1 MVVAALGVGLGLGLG
16 FVPSPVNGTWPQ
28 GKIEGPPLPDTSGK
42 DKGCSTLRSGQPHA
56 ASTVQV
62 FPRIRATSAHPLRS
76 VSVAVRYVTG
86 YVGSDGAD
94 LAIFASV
101 VGKETSQ
108 ANPNLLN
115 LSNLTQHSF
124 DACHQQRCYSPALTG
139 TATFETPVVGD
150 VQLELR
156 F

>member
-1 MVVAALGVGLGLGLG
+1 M
-16 FVPSPVNGTWPQ
+16 
-28 GKIEGPPLPDTSGK
+28 
-42 DKGCSTLRSGQPHA
+42 
-56 ASTVQV
+56 
-62 FPRIRATSAHPLRS
+62 
-76 VSVAVRYVTG
+76 AVRYVTG

-101 VGKETSQ
+101 VGKEPSQ
-108 ANPNLLN
+108 ANLLN

-156 F
+156 FVNRERNLQLLLPFTFDVTWGEGARNL

>member
-1 MVVAALGVGLGLGLG
+1 M
-16 FVPSPVNGTWPQ
+16 
-28 GKIEGPPLPDTSGK
+28 
-42 DKGCSTLRSGQPHA
+42 
-56 ASTVQV
+56 
-62 FPRIRATSAHPLRS
+62 
-76 VSVAVRYVTG
+76 AVRYVTG

-101 VGKETSQ
+101 VGKEPS
-108 ANPNLLN
+108 NLLN

-156 F
+156 FVNRERNLQLLLPFTFGLTWEEGARNL